1 MKRCDSM
8 GQRRQST
15 QVIGIGE
22 KIQEVITVR
31 KLFNPRF
38 FVIHNDVLCYNEH
51 TNPTKPYDAQRIG
64 IPEVKLKETVIRK

>member
-1 MKRCDSM
+1 MIQWVKEGRVPKLSELM
-8 GQRRQST
+8 
-15 QVIGIGE
+15 E